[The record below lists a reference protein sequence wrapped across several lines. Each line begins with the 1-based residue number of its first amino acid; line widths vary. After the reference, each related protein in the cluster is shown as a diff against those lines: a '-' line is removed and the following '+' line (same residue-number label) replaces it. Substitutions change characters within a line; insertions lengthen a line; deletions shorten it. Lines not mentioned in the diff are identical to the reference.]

1 MHPHHTRRRLSRTRI
16 TMFQF
21 SFKNRIAFNYLI
33 STALMVLFVFVI
45 IYNIVSYTVYS
56 HVDQTIEYE
65 VKDHLSQIGID
76 KNNVCVI
83 NPKEWL
89 ELEYKSLN
97 ISPVFV
103 QILDAQKKRVGKTP
117 NLKEHDLIFSQ
128 QMKDFESFD
137 TRLAGK
143 AIRQI
148 QFPVMSEGRL
158 AGYILIAMSLEDANL
173 VLQNLSRTLWISYP
187 IILILLFVT
196 ARFIAGRNIK
206 PITNITQTAREITRE
221 NLQSRIELPQ
231 NRDEL
236 FVLSKTINDLLDRL
250 ASAIDREKQFTSDAS
265 HELRT
270 PLAVIKGT
278 LEVLI
283 RKPRDT
289 KEYEEKI
296 KYCINEVDRLNNLVD
311 QLLLLARFEGQQ
323 FVTNRNEVSLNA
335 LIRQAVERFSKEIKK
350 KNITVDLHSAPDCM
364 IFSDSHLVSIVVEN
378 LLSNACKY
386 SYDGGKISIAL
397 TNENG
402 TVLCR
407 ISDAGIGIP
416 KEDLDKI
423 YEQFYRSQATIHSS
437 VKGTGLGLSIVK
449 RLCDLLHIDIKI
461 ESEPQSGTTVTI
473 RFSE

>member
-1 MHPHHTRRRLSRTRI
+1 MYH
-16 TMFQF
+16 F
-21 SFKNRIAFNYLI
+21 SFKNRLAFNYLI

-45 IYNIVSYTVYS
+45 IYNIVSYTVNS
-56 HVDQTIEYE
+56 HVDHTIEYE
-65 VKDHLSQIGID
+65 VKDHLSQIGVD

-117 NLKEHDLIFSQ
+117 NLKEHDLIFNQ
-128 QMKDFESFD
+128 DMKDFKSFD

-148 QFPVMSEGRL
+148 QFPVKSDGKT

-187 IILILLFVT
+187 IILILLFGA
-196 ARFIAGRNIK
+196 ARFIAGRNIR
-206 PITNITQTAREITRE
+206 PITSITQTAREITRE
-221 NLQSRIELPQ
+221 NLKSRIELPQ

-236 FVLSKTINDLLDRL
+236 FTLSKTINDLLDRL
-250 ASAIDREKQFTSDAS
+250 ANAIDREKQFTSDAS

-296 KYCINEVDRLNNLVD
+296 KYCISEVDRLNKLVD
-311 QLLLLARFEGQQ
+311 QLLLLARFENQQ
-323 FVTNRNEVSLNA
+323 VITDLQEVRLNA
-335 LIRQAVERFSKEIKK
+335 VIMQSLERFSAEAKK
-350 KNITVDLHSAPDCM
+350 KNLRIDFVSKQDFTIV
-364 IFSDSHLVSIVVEN
+364 SDSYLVSIIVEN

-386 SYDGGKISIAL
+386 SNDGGKISIVL
-397 TNENG
+397 SKEND
-402 TVLCR
+402 VIACQ
-407 ISDAGIGIP
+407 ISDNGIGIP
-416 KEDLDKI
+416 EDDLDKI
-423 YEQFYRSQATIHSS
+423 YEQFYRAEATAHPSI
-437 VKGTGLGLSIVK
+437 KGTGLGLSIVK
-449 RLCDLLHIDIKI
+449 RLCDLLKIDIAI
-461 ESEPQSGTTVTI
+461 ESVQQSGTIVKI
-473 RFSE
+473 RFPG

>member
-1 MHPHHTRRRLSRTRI
+1 
-16 TMFQF
+16 MFQF

-45 IYNIVSYTVYS
+45 IYNIVSYTVNS
-56 HVDQTIEYE
+56 HVDQTIAFE

-97 ISPVFV
+97 ITPVFV

-117 NLKEHDLIFSQ
+117 NLKEHDLIFSN
-128 QMKDFESFD
+128 QMKDFKSFD

-148 QFPVMSEGRL
+148 QFPVMSDGRL

-187 IILILLFVT
+187 IILILLFGA
-196 ARFIAGRNIK
+196 ARFIAGRNIR
-206 PITNITQTAREITRE
+206 PITTITQTAREITRE
-221 NLQSRIELPQ
+221 NLKSRIELPQ

-250 ASAIDREKQFTSDAS
+250 ANAIDREKQFTSDAS

-283 RKPRDT
+283 RKSRDT

-323 FVTNRNEVSLNA
+323 LASNRHEVSLNDVI
-335 LIRQAVERFSKEIKK
+335 LQSLERFSAELKQKK
-350 KNITVDLHSAPDCM
+350 MAIDFSPNQDFTV
-364 IFSDSHLVSIVVEN
+364 ISDRHLVSIVIEN
-378 LLSNACKY
+378 LVSNACKY
-386 SYDGGKISIAL
+386 SHEGERIAIKL
-397 TNENG
+397 SKETDAIVCE
-402 TVLCR
+402 
-407 ISDAGIGIP
+407 ISDNGIGIP
-416 KEDLDKI
+416 KEDLEKI
-423 YEQFYRSQATIHSS
+423 YEQFYRSQATTHLSI
-437 VKGTGLGLSIVK
+437 KGTGLGLSIVK
-449 RLCDLLHIDIKI
+449 RLCDLLGIGITI
-461 ESEPQSGTTVTI
+461 ESERESGTAVSI
-473 RFSE
+473 LFPNKNQ